1 MRSTGEVMGVAETF
15 PEAFHKAMLSVNA
28 ILPDAGKVF
37 VSVRDDDKQA
47 ACELGLRLSQLG
59 YTIVATSGTR
69 RALARV
75 GVDAE
80 LVYKVGEG
88 RPHVVDRIRDGEI
101 VMVVNTTEGAETIRD
116 SRSLRRQT
124 ILAGVPYFTT
134 IAAAIAAVEAIVVK
148 RKKPLTV
155 KPLQE
160 YHRSS

>member
-1 MRSTGEVMGVAETF
+1 
-15 PEAFHKAMLSVNA
+15 
-28 ILPDAGKVF
+28 
-37 VSVRDDDKQA
+37 
-47 ACELGLRLSQLG
+47 
-59 YTIVATSGTR
+59 
-69 RALARV
+69 
-75 GVDAE
+75 
-80 LVYKVGEG
+80 VYKVGEG